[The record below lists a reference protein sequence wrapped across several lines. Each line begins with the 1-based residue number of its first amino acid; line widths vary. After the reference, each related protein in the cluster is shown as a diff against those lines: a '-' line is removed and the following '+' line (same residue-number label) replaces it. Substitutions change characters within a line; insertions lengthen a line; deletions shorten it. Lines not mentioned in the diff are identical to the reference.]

1 MITIN
6 KKIFILLIT
15 TIIVHFYV
23 PTPYSEFNFT
33 KKKNLNK
40 LYIATFTA
48 FLIVFT
54 DVILNIDQFSKD
66 ALTTWILMLILGITI
81 LYYIISKQLFISE
94 EQYFLTM
101 KENNEIDLNILEA
114 IIKNLDLDE
123 KGKIYTE
130 KIKNNRIIEKKQLD
144 DYFNKLNKDNS
155 K

>member
-101 KENNEIDLNILEA
+101 KENNEIDLNIIEA

-123 KGKIYTE
+123 KGRIYTE

>member
-23 PTPYSEFNFT
+23 PLPYSEFNFT

-40 LYIATFTA
+40 LYIAIFTA

-54 DVILNIDQFSKD
+54 DVILNIDEFTKESL
-66 ALTTWILMLILGITI
+66 ALWILLLTLGITI
-81 LYYIISKQLFISE
+81 LYYIIAKQLFISE

-101 KENNEIDLNILEA
+101 KENNEIDLNIIEA
-114 IIKNLDLDE
+114 IIQNLNLDE
-123 KGKIYTE
+123 RGKIYTE
-130 KIKNNRIIEKKQLD
+130 KIKNNRLIEKKHLD
-144 DYFNKLNKDNS
+144 DFFNKMNKDNS